1 PRITPKPVVQG
12 PQTAIV
18 VGPKG
23 EEIYT
28 DQYGRVKCHF
38 HWDRHDKS
46 DENSSCWIRVSQT
59 WAGKQWGAMHIPR
72 IGQEVIVDF
81 LEGDPD
87 QPIITGRVYN
97 GASMPPY
104 GLPAN
109 KTISGVISRSSKDG
123 GAANFNEIR
132 FEDKKGE
139 EQIVIHAEHNVDEYV
154 ENDFKG
160 QIDGNKYLKIKK
172 DQVEKIE
179 GNLFFTVGK
188 GGNSSG
194 GHQDIVI
201 EKDKKELIEGNS
213 HLHVKSARK
222 EKIDGDQSLT
232 VGTNQQEKV
241 GTKHALEAG
250 QEIHLKAGMTVVIE
264 AGLQLTIKGAGGF
277 IDIGPAGVTIQGTL
291 VNINSGGAA
300 GSGSGSSPEAP
311 EDATKADPQAPSL
324 EFSGS

>member
-1 PRITPKPVVQG
+1 VVRG

-18 VGPKG
+18 VGPGG

-28 DQYGRVKCHF
+28 DQYGRVKLQF
-38 HWDRHDKS
+38 HWDREGQRN
-46 DENSSCWIRVSQT
+46 ENSSCWIRVSQT

-97 GASMPPY
+97 GANMPPY

-109 KTISGVISRSSKDG
+109 QTQSGIKSRSSKG
-123 GAANFNEIR
+123 AGAANFNEIR

-139 EQIVIHAEHNVDEYV
+139 EQIVVHAERNMDEYV
-154 ENDFKG
+154 ENDFMG
-160 QIDGNKYLKIKK
+160 QVDGNKSLKVKK

-188 GGNSSG
+188 GDNSSG

-201 EKDKKELIEGNS
+201 EKDKKELIEGND
-213 HLHVKSARK
+213 HLHVKGARK

-250 QEIHLKAGMTVVIE
+250 QEIHLKAGMKVIIE
-264 AGLQLTIKGAGGF
+264 AGLQLTIQGAGGF

-311 EDATKADPQAPSL
+311 EDAAEAKPTAPTPVATR
-324 EFSGS
+324 